1 MERYQQ
7 IINFMREI
15 EKMKLITRLPF
26 LSDQKT
32 QEDDTQHSRHMAMM
46 LMCLKNEIWLEFDM
60 LKAMKMIM
68 LHDLG
73 EIYVGDSF
81 IAFDQEAKKIKDQ
94 KEKESLDKVLSL
106 LPEDIRNEFY
116 MLYEEYNKRQTI
128 EAKIVKAIDQIQY
141 QLQYLTSWWL
151 YKWKGINF
159 ERSAEYDYKYG
170 KSKIEFNEYLYNLFK
185 DLIEESRQYD

>member
-7 IINFMREI
+7 IMSFLREI
-15 EKMKLITRLPF
+15 EKLKQVTRIVY

-32 QEDDTQHSRHMAMM
+32 LEDDTQHSWHMAMM
-46 LMCLKNEIWLEFDM
+46 LMCLKEEIWLKFDI

-81 IAFDQEAKKIKDQ
+81 IAFDQEAKKLKDQ
-94 KEKESLDKVLSL
+94 KEAESLDKVLSL
-106 LPEDIRNEFY
+106 LPSDVKEEFAS
-116 MLYEEYNKRQTI
+116 LVDEYNQRQTI
-128 EAKIVKAIDQIQY
+128 EAKIVKALDQIQY
-141 QLQYLTSWWL
+141 KIQFLTNWWL
-151 YKWKGINF
+151 YKGKGIDF
-159 ERSAEYDYKYG
+159 ERSAQHDYEYG
-170 KSKIEFNEYLYNLFK
+170 KHKVIFNEYLHTMFK

>member
-7 IINFMREI
+7 IMNFMREI
-15 EKMKLITRLPF
+15 EKLKQVTRIVY

-32 QEDDTQHSRHMAMM
+32 LEDDTQHSWHMAMM
-46 LMCLKNEIWLEFDM
+46 LMCLKEEIWLKFDI

-81 IAFDQEAKKIKDQ
+81 IAFDQEAKKLKDQ
-94 KEKESLDKVLSL
+94 KEAESLDKVLSL
-106 LPEDIRNEFY
+106 LPSDVKEEFAS
-116 MLYEEYNKRQTI
+116 LVDEYNQRQTI
-128 EAKIVKAIDQIQY
+128 ESKIVKALDQIQY
-141 QLQYLTSWWL
+141 KIQFLTNWWL
-151 YKWKGINF
+151 YKGKGIDF
-159 ERSAEYDYKYG
+159 DRSTKDDYEYG
-170 KSKIEFNEYLYNLFK
+170 KHKVSFNEYLHTMFK